1 MDMNELEELE
11 FDQQMLDSAMN
22 NTYLILTGK
31 ATYEALLDVESMQS
45 GDITQHVK
53 TALLF
58 NPMTDDYD
66 PKFPHLHNDV
76 DGDELIESMIEYYV
90 EIEEYEKCA
99 ELVKIKESRYGT
111 ER

>member
-1 MDMNELEELE
+1 MNEIEELE
-11 FDQQMLDSAMN
+11 FDQRMLESAMN

-31 ATYEALLDVESMQS
+31 ATYETLLDKESMQPGS
-45 GDITQHVK
+45 VDQHIE

-58 NPMTDDYD
+58 NPMTDDYN

-76 DGDELIESMIEYYV
+76 DSSELIESMIEYYV
-90 EIEEYEKCA
+90 ETEEYEKCA
-99 ELVKIKESRYGT
+99 ELVKIKERNYGT